1 MRVCLINPPRIQQK
15 LWGKPAAFQPL
26 DIAYVAAV
34 LEKEHAVS
42 IIDCPTEGWRNLQ
55 EINGVKYRLG
65 LSKEEIAARIG
76 KWKPNLVVITVPFS
90 GWWQTAFETASAVK
104 SVDPDIKTALIG
116 LHPSAKPRESLAQ
129 LHIDFVVIGEPELTV
144 AELAN
149 VLEKGAAE
157 DLKKVKGI
165 GFNAHGEV
173 VITPPRPVIE
183 DLDSL
188 PFPARHLLPMKEL
201 FAAVKQTP
209 VRGEIRKPCARVL
222 TSRGCPNNCIF
233 CSNHI
238 VMGKKWR
245 GRSPENV
252 ADELEQIVRTYGVR
266 QVDFEDDNLTFNKK
280 RMEAICDEI
289 VQRRLDIEWFTPN
302 GVRADGLDASLLAKM
317 RRSGCQRIY
326 VAPESGVQRVVDG
339 IIRKNQDLRKVEEA
353 VVNARKV
360 GIKVS
365 CFFVIGFIG
374 ETKQDIK
381 ATVNY
386 AYRLRRLGA
395 DRFYFSYATPL
406 VGTELFEQATRGG
419 YLRPEF
425 SDEALAWAQPLIETP
440 EFTADDLRMLCAE
453 AMLVN
458 PTVNRDRFA
467 RALRNPRKAISVLI
481 GRTRM
486 AHRQRQPE
494 RE

>member
-1 MRVCLINPPRIQQK
+1 MRVCLVNPPRIQQK

-34 LEKEHAVS
+34 LEKDHAVI

-55 EINGVKYRLG
+55 EIDGVKYRLG
-65 LSKEEIAARIG
+65 LTKEQIADRVRS
-76 KWKPNLVVITVPFS
+76 WKPNLVVITVPFS
-90 GWWQTAFETASAVK
+90 GWWQTAYEVALAVK
-104 SVDPDIKTALIG
+104 GVDKEIKTALIG
-116 LHPSAKPRESLAQ
+116 LHPSAKPQESLAESS
-129 LHIDFVVIGEPELTV
+129 IDFVVIGEPELTV
-144 AELAN
+144 QELAN
-149 VLEKGAAE
+149 VLEKGNPE
-157 DLKKVKGI
+157 NLKKVKGL
-165 GFNAHGEV
+165 GLKVEGRV
-173 VITPPRPVIE
+173 VITSPRPIIE

-222 TSRGCPNNCIF
+222 TSRGCPNSCIF

-252 ADELEQIVRTYGVR
+252 AAELEQIVQTYGVK

-280 RMEAICDEI
+280 RMESICDLMVE
-289 VQRRLDIEWFTPN
+289 RGLDIEWYTPN
-302 GVRADGLDASLLAKM
+302 GVRADGLDAELLEKM
-317 RRSGCQRIY
+317 RKSGCQRIY
-326 VAPESGVQRVVDG
+326 VAPESGVQHVVNN
-339 IIRKNQDLRKVEEA
+339 IIKKNQDLLKVEDA
-353 VVNARKV
+353 IVNAHKV

-365 CFFVIGFIG
+365 CFFIIGFIG
-374 ETKQDIK
+374 ETKKDMSDTI
-381 ATVNY
+381 AY
-386 AYRLRRLGA
+386 AHKLRNLGA

-406 VGTELFEQATRGG
+406 VGTELFQQAKEKG

-440 EFTADDLRMLCAE
+440 EFTADDLRTICAQ

-467 RALRNPRKAISVLI
+467 RAIRNPRKALGVLV
-481 GRTRM
+481 GRTKM
-486 AHRQRQPE
+486 IMHQKQSK
-494 RE
+494 